1 MITAPNVRNCLEKRY
16 DFDLST
22 IHFVFN
28 FSNDDLNNSA
38 IPLPVFL
45 EGKSTLF
52 SAKSHLIVGKI
63 YVTSKESL
71 TFHNVVIVSNQ

>member
-1 MITAPNVRNCLEKRY
+1 MEIPVITVPNVRNCLEKRY

-38 IPLPVFL
+38 IPLPIGL

-52 SAKSHLIVGKI
+52 SAKSH
-63 YVTSKESL
+63 TL
-71 TFHNVVIVSNQ
+71 TIFPARFAGSQI